1 MTVGELRKAIER
13 SNSDNI
19 FLDNMEL
26 SVWVRS
32 SNDQW
37 ILVPIES
44 LDTII
49 PREAV
54 FTLKPYK

>member
-1 MTVGELRKAIER
+1 MTIGELRKAIDR
-13 SNSDNI
+13 SSSDNI
-19 FLDNMEL
+19 FLDKMEM
-26 SVWVRS
+26 SVWVKS

>member
-1 MTVGELRKAIER
+1 MTIGELRRTIER
-13 SNSDNI
+13 TCSDNI

-26 SVWVRS
+26 YAWCL
-32 SNDQW
+32 NKNGQW

-54 FTLKPYK
+54 FTLKLYK

>member
-1 MTVGELRKAIER
+1 MTIGELRKAIER
-13 SNSDNI
+13 SSSDNI
-19 FLDNMEL
+19 FLDNMKL
-26 SVWVRS
+26 YAWCI
-32 SNDQW
+32 NKNGQW
-37 ILVPIES
+37 ILVPIDS